1 MNDTTS
7 VITPTWAMGLLTFVE
22 EAETEPVTETE
33 LRQHIRV
40 EENIET
46 DYLMRLA
53 RTGRHVIERMTNRSW
68 AEQVLGIECNVAR
81 PILPLPLSAPFQK
94 FEAVQWL
101 DAAGA
106 RTEIDPALY
115 YVDYG
120 TIPMSIDLTAAPA
133 ANRYLVHYR
142 AGDQAGPP
150 APDDI
155 RHAILIMARW
165 AYQHPDGMMP
175 ETKYKTSGGNVPLM
189 VQTLCNPYLF
199 DTKGW

>member
-1 MNDTTS
+1 
-7 VITPTWAMGLLTFVE
+7 MGLLMFVE
-22 EAETEPVTETE
+22 EAAAEPVTEAE

-40 EENIET
+40 EENIEG

-53 RTGRHVIERMTNRSW
+53 RTARHVIERMTNRSW
-68 AEQVLGIECNVAR
+68 AEQVVGIECNVAR

-94 FEAVQWL
+94 FEAVQWV
-101 DAAGA
+101 DAAGG
-106 RTEIDPALY
+106 RNDIDPAMY

-150 APDDI
+150 PPDDI
-155 RHAILIMARW
+155 KHAILIMARW

-175 ETKYKTSGGNVPLM
+175 ETRYKTGGANVPLM
-189 VQTLCNPYLF
+189 VHTLCNPYMF